1 MAEDLRS
8 ISVFPHFK
16 NITAVTTLTEIQLP
30 TVSRMI
36 TVGSDA
42 AALYVCTVGGSD
54 GGAVPADRAFVPQSQ
69 YFSVNT
75 GTGDANSHSSIY
87 VATQSGTG
95 DTSIILEQNDG

>member
-16 NITAVTTLTEIQLP
+16 NITAATTLTELQLP
-30 TVSRMI
+30 NIARII
-36 TVGSDA
+36 TIGSDA

-54 GGAVPADRAFVPQSQ
+54 GGTVPADRAFVPQSQ
-69 YFSVNT
+69 YFSVNI
-75 GTGDANSHSSIY
+75 GSGDPNAHSSIY

-95 DTSIILEQNDG
+95 NTSIILEQN

>member
-16 NITAVTTLTEIQLP
+16 NITAATTLTEIQLP
-30 TVSRMI
+30 NIARII
-36 TVGSDA
+36 TIGSDA

-69 YFSVNT
+69 YFSVNI
-75 GTGDANSHSSIY
+75 GSGAPNAHSSIY

-95 DTSIILEQNDG
+95 NTSIILEQN